1 MFGRTTPPA
10 FEFEGRTL
18 DFKVPRIMGVINAT
32 PDSFFDGSRIG
43 QAQQAAETALKMVAD
58 GADILDIGG
67 QSTRPGAETVGIQTE
82 CDRIL
87 PAIEEV
93 RSVLPDHP
101 ISVDTFHAKV
111 ASRALD
117 AGADLVNDIGAGV
130 LDPAMEDLVAERNVP
145 YILMHMQGRPD
156 TMQNRPSYENV
167 TEEVLAFLGQR
178 VAALRQKGAR
188 QLGVDPGFG
197 FGKSVAHNYQLLD
210 ALDQLST
217 LGVPVL
223 AGVSRK
229 SMIYKV
235 LDSSPAQA
243 LNGTSV
249 LHAWALD
256 RGAHILRAHDVAEA
270 AECVKLHQAL
280 TMSRLQHTDD

>member
-101 ISVDTFHAKV
+101 ISVDTFHAEV

-167 TEEVLAFLGQR
+167 TGRSVGIPRATRGCLEAKRSTAAWGRSWVRVWKKCGRTIINCSTPCINCPPSVFLYWPALAASL
-178 VAALRQKGAR
+178 
-188 QLGVDPGFG
+188 
-197 FGKSVAHNYQLLD
+197 
-210 ALDQLST
+210 
-217 LGVPVL
+217 
-223 AGVSRK
+223 
-229 SMIYKV
+229 
-235 LDSSPAQA
+235 
-243 LNGTSV
+243 
-249 LHAWALD
+249 
-256 RGAHILRAHDVAEA
+256 
-270 AECVKLHQAL
+270 
-280 TMSRLQHTDD
+280 